1 MSLVLNDIN
10 SIHNDN
16 NSTLSAMWQCSVCKI
31 KVISHNG
38 YVPSDHWDNA
48 KVCFT
53 CHWFHNDVAI
63 QDRGASFSCSA
74 CTTVPCEVHALAV
87 ATSFAR
93 SALLQFRQEQSIS
106 SNTPVSQQE
115 HDFSTTIRQRK
126 LQEFKASRNYYSR
139 TIMDKNQDTIMM
151 AVEQPMQFPPTRRHD
166 RHASLRGSMNKRRS
180 ATVTPCPEEARGRCC
195 ACHVPIQVQ
204 ETYCAACY
212 LESPDGRFAKRAKT
226 ITNSSSTEDAEMS
239 TD

>member
-1 MSLVLNDIN
+1 MYLVLNDIN
-10 SIHNDN
+10 SISNDN
-16 NSTLSAMWQCSVCKI
+16 NSTLSSMWQCSVCKI

-38 YVPSDHWDNA
+38 YVPSNHHWDNA

-63 QDRGASFSCSA
+63 QDRGASFSCSD

-93 SALLQFRQEQSIS
+93 SALLQFRHEQSIS

-115 HDFSTTIRQRK
+115 HDFATAIRQTK

-139 TIMDKNQDTIMM
+139 TIVDKNQDTIMM
-151 AVEQPMQFPPTRRHD
+151 AVEEPMQFPPIRRHD
-166 RHASLRGSMNKRRS
+166 HHAPLGGSVNKRRS

-204 ETYCAACY
+204 ETYCASCY

-226 ITNSSSTEDAEMS
+226 ITSSTEDAEMS